1 MHCAI
6 GICKSVLAPQ
16 QNKSSL
22 RDQILQ
28 ATNPKSSALQI
39 VSEHMLNKQM
49 DAPYMRNTK
58 DTKSASAQSVP
69 LWSQMDR
76 KGNQAQA

>member
-49 DAPYMRNTK
+49 DSFMALLSLAETDMSEGKELTYNLLP
-58 DTKSASAQSVP
+58 
-69 LWSQMDR
+69 
-76 KGNQAQA
+76 